1 MSDGRHQYFL
11 EGGCNLYLYF
21 QAEKRARADQA
32 AEHAQ
37 RVLLQL
43 GNLPQSPELAPASQ
57 EVPLDGSVVESIM
70 TQTLQNVGPCT
81 GPFASA
87 THWSSDP
94 QIAIRY
100 EPIGLDRRYN
110 RYWKFSNDTQAT
122 GDSHDGDPCSST
134 IFVEGCPSGK
144 FRTLESAEQI
154 SELRGALDAR
164 GAREGALSCVLTM
177 EEKRCKGGG
186 QAWRER
192 PGEYFLLSKCK

>member
-1 MSDGRHQYFL
+1 MAGMRIAVK
-11 EGGCNLYLYF
+11 ENLIFVFF

-57 EVPLDGSVVESIM
+57 DVSLDGSVVESIM

-87 THWSSDP
+87 MHWSSNP
-94 QIAIRY
+94 QVAIRY

-110 RYWKFSNDTQAT
+110 RYWKFANDTEVT
-122 GDSHDGDPCSST
+122 EDSHDRDPCSST
-134 IFVEGCPSGK
+134 IFVESCPSGK

-154 SELRGALDAR
+154 SELKSVLDAR
-164 GAREGALSCVLTM
+164 GAREGALSCVLSM
-177 EEKRCKGGG
+177 EEKQHKGNI

-192 PGEYFLLSKCK
+192 PGGYHFI